1 MDNFKAEIKNYILGH
16 LKDVLKGG
24 DINQFAVDGDID
36 LIGSGIISSLG
47 FIELIASI
55 EQKFKIEIDF
65 EKYDPSSYTT
75 ISGLASLAVK
85 CSVGETK

>member
-1 MDNFKAEIKNYILGH
+1 MMDNFDVDVKNYILEH
-16 LKDVLKGG
+16 LKNVLKGG

-47 FIELIASI
+47 FVELIAGI
-55 EQKFKIEIDF
+55 EKKFNVEIDF

-85 CSVGETK
+85 SRRD

>member
-1 MDNFKAEIKNYILGH
+1 MMGNLETEIKNYVLEH
-16 LKDVLKGG
+16 LKDVLKGE

-47 FIELIASI
+47 FVELIAGI

-85 CSVGETK
+85 SRGN